1 MGKLP
6 KSVLERGTTWIYA
19 GNLERKEMLKQLLE
33 STNASSLSEAIFIA
47 VSDYLKRNS
56 PHRKSP
62 KRTFAS
68 LEGIWKGKADFSF
81 DEIKTSEI
89 KTRSLS

>member
-47 VSDYLKRNS
+47 ISDYLKRNS
-56 PHRKSP
+56 PRRKSLT
-62 KRTFAS
+62 RSFAS

-81 DEIKTSEI
+81 EEIKAAEI
-89 KTRSLS
+89 KTRSLP